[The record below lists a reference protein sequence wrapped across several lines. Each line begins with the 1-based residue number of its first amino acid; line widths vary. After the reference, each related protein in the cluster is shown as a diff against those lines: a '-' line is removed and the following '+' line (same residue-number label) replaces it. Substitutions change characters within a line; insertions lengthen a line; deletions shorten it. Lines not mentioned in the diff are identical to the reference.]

1 MLVLKLRIQ
10 RQLLGNVKGR
20 GGGRGKG
27 RGKANLCSELS
38 DPSSCDA
45 DSGHDEHGV
54 HVDESSGPHELRKS
68 TRLRKPVNYTVDY
81 LEIDDVEKS
90 LEGEMVALASKTMNN
105 LKWEILHFRASPGI
119 ILKGEMDFSSMERK
133 GGGFCL
139 DESDTG
145 MDQGTAHSPPT
156 TVDGETGDLLE
167 DVEHDT
173 ELLNEVRDGGRT
185 RASDTELNAD
195 NVVAAHADCH
205 LRSRRGGQ
213 LLAQE
218 V

>member
-1 MLVLKLRIQ
+1 
-10 RQLLGNVKGR
+10 
-20 GGGRGKG
+20 
-27 RGKANLCSELS
+27 
-38 DPSSCDA
+38 
-45 DSGHDEHGV
+45 
-54 HVDESSGPHELRKS
+54 
-68 TRLRKPVNYTVDY
+68 
-81 LEIDDVEKS
+81 
-90 LEGEMVALASKTMNN
+90 MNN

-119 ILKGEMDFSSMERK
+119 ILKWGDGLF
-133 GGGFCL
+133 L
-139 DESDTG
+139 
-145 MDQGTAHSPPT
+145 
-156 TVDGETGDLLE
+156 DGEEAGLLGVNQNSYFFRGELSNDYLEMGE

-195 NVVAAHADCH
+195 NVVAAHADGH

>member
-1 MLVLKLRIQ
+1 M
-10 RQLLGNVKGR
+10 
-20 GGGRGKG
+20 
-27 RGKANLCSELS
+27 
-38 DPSSCDA
+38 
-45 DSGHDEHGV
+45 
-54 HVDESSGPHELRKS
+54 S
-68 TRLRKPVNYTVDY
+68 TRLRKPVNYTIDY

-90 LEGEMVALASKTMNN
+90 LEREIIGIKDNEQLEVGDSSLQSFSRDHLERGDGLFLDGEEAGLLGVNQNSYF
-105 LKWEILHFRASPGI
+105 FR
-119 ILKGEMDFSSMERK
+119 GELSNDYLEM

-195 NVVAAHADCH
+195 NVVAAHADGH

>member
-1 MLVLKLRIQ
+1 MI
-10 RQLLGNVKGR
+10 
-20 GGGRGKG
+20 
-27 RGKANLCSELS
+27 
-38 DPSSCDA
+38 
-45 DSGHDEHGV
+45 
-54 HVDESSGPHELRKS
+54 
-68 TRLRKPVNYTVDY
+68 T
-81 LEIDDVEKS
+81 
-90 LEGEMVALASKTMNN
+90 
-105 LKWEILHFRASPGI
+105 LKWEVVFAWM
-119 ILKGEMDFSSMERK
+119 KV
-133 GGGFCL
+133 
-139 DESDTG
+139 TQAWT
-145 MDQGTAHSPPT
+145 QGTARSPPT

-195 NVVAAHADCH
+195 NVVAAHADGH

>member
-1 MLVLKLRIQ
+1 MNLRNIQ
-10 RQLLGNVKGR
+10 REVLLEKTKVVQEKDYRDGGIGIKDNEQLEVGDSSLQSFSRDHLERGDGLFFDGEEAGLLGVNQNSYFFR
-20 GGGRGKG
+20 G
-27 RGKANLCSELS
+27 ELS
-38 DPSSCDA
+38 
-45 DSGHDEHGV
+45 
-54 HVDESSGPHELRKS
+54 
-68 TRLRKPVNYTVDY
+68 NDY
-81 LEIDDVEKS
+81 LE
-90 LEGEMVALASKTMNN
+90 
-105 LKWEILHFRASPGI
+105 R
-119 ILKGEMDFSSMERK
+119 

-195 NVVAAHADCH
+195 NVVAAHVDGH
-205 LRSRRGGQ
+205 LRSRRGRQ